1 MSIAMGG
8 NKPTKDLM
16 MGLIAEKV
24 DQICAKE
31 KLTMSEFTLKY
42 PHMIDLL
49 LKELEQQKGA
59 KNERFNEIRKK
70 QLLKG

>member
-1 MSIAMGG
+1 
-8 NKPTKDLM
+8 

-31 KLTMSEFTLKY
+31 KLTFPQFTAKY
-42 PHMIDLL
+42 PHMVELL
-49 LKELEQQKGA
+49 LKELESQKDT
-59 KNERFNEIRKK
+59 KNERYSSLDKR